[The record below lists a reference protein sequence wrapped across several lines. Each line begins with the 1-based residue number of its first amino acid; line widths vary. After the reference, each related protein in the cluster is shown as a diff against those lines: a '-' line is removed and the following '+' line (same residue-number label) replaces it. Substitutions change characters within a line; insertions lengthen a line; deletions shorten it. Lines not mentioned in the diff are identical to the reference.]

1 MLENDGCPYVLEVN
15 TIPGFTEKSLFP
27 LAAREAGIPFADL
40 CERLVDM
47 ALSRWRRSES
57 KEDSIALVIAHQ

>member
-1 MLENDGCPYVLEVN
+1 VDLMLENDGCPYVLEVN

-40 CERLVDM
+40 CERIVDL
-47 ALSRWRRSES
+47 ALTSARVAPWV
-57 KEDSIALVIAHQ
+57 KV